1 MALPQGPS
9 LSLFLIH
16 FSHLLT
22 SSKSRSRTTLSNT
35 VTSTVYLSSPRDHT
49 SVTLSPSKSSRFWPP
64 FYYSVRESLRLERPP
79 PRTRPP
85 LRRSTTMPHPVE
97 QPAEPVVL
105 VRDLEADEQ
114 LVISQFER
122 HASHCSQCADPMT
135 VLEEKLLL
143 CKRGNQYARDVVDY
157 LRSKNGK
164 IYSVVDLEHNRTT
177 LVKVPLKNAAARQ
190 LLLAIEQGLCVLP
203 KTSSVTPPPVISYD
217 PAPPRRASTQENM
230 ACTTII
236 EREPR
241 SLKRRRV
248 IVYTS
253 PRSSPSRGSL
263 YEADAA
269 DRIERVNRT
278 SRIYRPSEYYR

>member
-1 MALPQGPS
+1 
-9 LSLFLIH
+9 
-16 FSHLLT
+16 
-22 SSKSRSRTTLSNT
+22 
-35 VTSTVYLSSPRDHT
+35 
-49 SVTLSPSKSSRFWPP
+49 
-64 FYYSVRESLRLERPP
+64 
-79 PRTRPP
+79 
-85 LRRSTTMPHPVE
+85 MPHPVE

-105 VRDLEADEQ
+105 VRDLEADEK

-122 HASHCSQCADPMT
+122 HASHCPQCADPMT
-135 VLEEKLLL
+135 VLEETRSL
-143 CKRGNQYARDVVDY
+143 CKRGNQYACDVVDY

-164 IYSVVDLEHNRTT
+164 IYSVVDLELNRST
-177 LVKVPLKNAAARQ
+177 LVKIPLNHKAVRQ
-190 LLLAIEQGLCVLP
+190 LLLAIEHGLR
-203 KTSSVTPPPVISYD
+203 VTPAVNPPPVITYE

-230 ACTTII
+230 ACTAII

>member
-1 MALPQGPS
+1 
-9 LSLFLIH
+9 
-16 FSHLLT
+16 
-22 SSKSRSRTTLSNT
+22 
-35 VTSTVYLSSPRDHT
+35 
-49 SVTLSPSKSSRFWPP
+49 
-64 FYYSVRESLRLERPP
+64 
-79 PRTRPP
+79 
-85 LRRSTTMPHPVE
+85 MPHPVE

-122 HASHCSQCADPMT
+122 HASHCPQCADPMT
-135 VLEEKLLL
+135 VLEAKLSL

-164 IYSVVDLEHNRTT
+164 IYSVVDLELHRST
-177 LVKVPLKNAAARQ
+177 LVKVPLKNAAVRQ
-190 LLLAIEQGLCVLP
+190 LLLAIEQGLRVTLP
-203 KTSSVTPPPVISYD
+203 ATSPVTPPPVISYD
-217 PAPPRRASTQENM
+217 PAPPRRASTQDNM
-230 ACTTII
+230 ACTAII

-248 IVYTS
+248 IIYTS